1 MLCGGLCGGLVAVD
15 SEPVLSPPNAFL
27 LNNNAVPVG
36 HYGALEAGATIA
48 RPTGTEAIWYNPA
61 LLADLPSTSL
71 SASASV
77 YERQIYESS
86 AAGLDSDQT
95 VFVSIP
101 SFVGGN
107 LGSLETGT
115 QFAFGLVTPNS
126 FSQSVNLTT
135 TVPVTTGGTGRLVI
149 NSQSSSE
156 TLRPVIG
163 FGQRIN
169 QEWSVGFR
177 LDGVYSTLSTLRTAD
192 WRFVNDDGSLNT
204 IVNEIENYDAT
215 VYAVSAAASVI
226 WTPNE
231 KWSIGFMAV
240 APTYVAQN
248 DGDVNV
254 TFFRED
260 PNSVINA
267 FLNTSSVEANLEDP
281 GSVHLGVGYTA
292 GLEWSI
298 EAAVRLYFGRPK
310 EPILETPDFAV
321 GILTDKNTGETGV
334 GATEVSFADLQYD
347 AIISFSLGG
356 RWRVAP
362 SYMVHAGYQYDPS
375 PINPDSGSGFSSLDL
390 HMFRAGFTKQAEHL
404 ASSFGI
410 GLTYGKTTEVYTIDL
425 DDGIEETEGSLRMW
439 SASLILGTTYQF

>member
-1 MLCGGLCGGLVAVD
+1 MLYQSGITAPLKPVQPLLDQLEPKPFGITQLCLLTFPAPRFR
-15 SEPVLSPPNAFL
+15 PVPQFMNGKFMK
-27 LNNNAVPVG
+27 V
-36 HYGALEAGATIA
+36 
-48 RPTGTEAIWYNPA
+48 RR
-61 LLADLPSTSL
+61 LA
-71 SASASV
+71 
-77 YERQIYESS
+77 
-86 AAGLDSDQT
+86 LDSDQT

-215 VYAVSAAASVI
+215 VYAVSAAASVL

-298 EAAVRLYFGRPK
+298 EAAARLFWPTQR
-310 EPILETPDFAV
+310 
-321 GILTDKNTGETGV
+321 
-334 GATEVSFADLQYD
+334 
-347 AIISFSLGG
+347 
-356 RWRVAP
+356 
-362 SYMVHAGYQYDPS
+362 
-375 PINPDSGSGFSSLDL
+375 
-390 HMFRAGFTKQAEHL
+390 
-404 ASSFGI
+404 
-410 GLTYGKTTEVYTIDL
+410 TY
-425 DDGIEETEGSLRMW
+425 S
-439 SASLILGTTYQF
+439 